1 MGIRR
6 AERPG
11 RVPGRWAACRVR
23 GVIRCPE
30 CEASALWLAH
40 TAERA
45 FVVAL
50 SELEARLLVRELSAQ
65 PAHRAATHR
74 LLLDLVATLGAELQ
88 RVRIEPDGRGGVRAE
103 LEVLRGVVRARVP
116 APLLDAAAI
125 AKRLRIP
132 VLVPEG
138 LLVDHAGRPIPS
150 CPDEDAGL
158 PAAPPEF
165 LEFLE
170 GLSADGFRPL

>member
-1 MGIRR
+1 
-6 AERPG
+6 
-11 RVPGRWAACRVR
+11 V

-30 CEASALWLAH
+30 CEAFALWLAH
-40 TAERA
+40 TASRA
-45 FVVAL
+45 FVVTL

-74 LLLDLVATLGAELQ
+74 LLLDLAGTLGAESWK
-88 RVRIEPDGRGGVRAE
+88 VRIEPNGRGGVRSE
-103 LEVLRGVVRARVP
+103 LEVLRGLVPARVP
-116 APLLDAAAI
+116 TPLLDAVAI

-138 LLVDHAGRPIPS
+138 LLIDHAGLPTPS
-150 CPDEDAGL
+150 CPEEDAGL
-158 PAAPPEF
+158 PPAPPAF

-170 GLSADGFRPL
+170 DLSVDGFRPR

>member
-1 MGIRR
+1 MSILR
-6 AERPG
+6 AERSGP
-11 RVPGRWAACRVR
+11 VPGRWAPCRVM

-30 CEASALWLAH
+30 CGASALWLAH

-74 LLLDLVATLGAELQ
+74 LLLDLAGTLGAELW
-88 RVRIEPDGRGGVRAE
+88 RVWIEPDGWGGVRST
-103 LEVLRGVVRARVP
+103 LGVLRGLVPARVP
-116 APLLDAAAI
+116 APLLDAVAI

-138 LLVDHAGRPIPS
+138 LLVDHAGLPTPS

-158 PAAPPEF
+158 PPAPPAF
-165 LEFLE
+165 LAFLE
-170 GLSADGFRPL
+170 GLSVDGFRPR

>member
-1 MGIRR
+1 MSIRP
-6 AERPG
+6 AEHLRPI
-11 RVPGRWAACRVR
+11 PGRWAPCRVR

-30 CEASALWLAH
+30 CGASALWLAH

-50 SELEARLLVRELSAQ
+50 SKLEARLLVRELSAQ

-74 LLLDLVATLGAELQ
+74 LLLGLAGTLDAELW
-88 RVRIEPDGRGGVRAE
+88 RVWIEPNGLGGVRSE
-103 LEVLRGVVRARVP
+103 LGVLRRLGPARVP
-116 APLLDAAAI
+116 APLLDAVAI

-132 VLVPEG
+132 ILVPED
-138 LLVDHAGRPIPS
+138 LLIDHAGLPTPS
-150 CPDEDAGL
+150 CPEEDAGL
-158 PAAPPEF
+158 PPAPPEF

-170 GLSADGFRPL
+170 DLSVDGFRPR